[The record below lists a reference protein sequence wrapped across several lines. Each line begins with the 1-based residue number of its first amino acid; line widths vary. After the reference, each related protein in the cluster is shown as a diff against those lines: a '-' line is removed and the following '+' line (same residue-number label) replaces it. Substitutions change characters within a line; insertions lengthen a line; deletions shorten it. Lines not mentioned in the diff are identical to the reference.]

1 MKYNKQS
8 SVEYYAQQLQ
18 ILADDVFKIG
28 LTLDEYRIKK
38 HELLE
43 QAKEME
49 KEQIKNAYND
59 GHTDGVTN
67 KPGLTSG
74 TMYYNETYGGNK

>member
-1 MKYNKQS
+1 MSNETKQS

-49 KEQIKNAYND
+49 KDRIIEAWKKGD
-59 GHTDGVTN
+59 GLFDKVSD
-67 KPGLTSG
+67 KMSFE
-74 TMYYNETYGGNK
+74 YYNETYGNEKQ